1 MASDIFDEVSEARD
15 FDRDQWGRPIIGGVV
30 HARVSTVSEQANPG
44 HALCYFRERVRML
57 SLARNPD
64 LLSIAQQI
72 TLEDKPRLKALS
84 DALDGA
90 AEGDLSMDPRGRT
103 TAAARG
109 TALHVATDY
118 RLAAPSDPVL
128 SAARENFITGLAK
141 AGWEIVATEYMVWDP
156 SMRVAGTLDHVIRN
170 RRTGEL
176 RVLDKKSRT
185 KESYIPWGKF
195 SIQTALYA
203 ACYGGSV
210 SQECA
215 TIALIDRET
224 GDVNFADIPIDV
236 GDARAAARLYWASL
250 RSSGKGA
257 GRTYWN

>member
-1 MASDIFDEVSEARD
+1 MASDIFDEVSESSD
-15 FDRDQWGRPIIGGVV
+15 FERDQWGRPIINDVA
-30 HARVSTVSEQANPG
+30 HARISTVSEQANPG
-44 HALCYFRERVRML
+44 HALCYFRERVRLLAM
-57 SLARNPD
+57 ARNPD

-103 TAAARG
+103 TAAGRG

-118 RLAAPSDPVL
+118 RLAAPTDPIL
-128 SAARENFITGLAK
+128 SAARANLAAGLAK
-141 AGWEIVATEYMVWDP
+141 AGWGIVATEHMVWDS
-156 SMRVAGTLDHVIRN
+156 SMRVAGTLDHVILN
-170 RRTGEL
+170 IHTGEL
-176 RVLDKKSRT
+176 RVLDKKSRIA
-185 KESYIPWGKF
+185 ESYIPWGKF

-215 TIALIDRET
+215 TIALIDRDT
-224 GDVNFADIPIDV
+224 GSVDFVDIPIDI